1 MKTIGIVSGK
11 GGVGKTTTAANL
23 GTALAAEFDKNVI
36 LIDAN
41 FTTPDLGLHLG
52 MFSFPNTFEDVL
64 KKKCSA
70 TKAIYT
76 HASGVD
82 IISTSLS
89 TDHIK
94 IDARSVKRILKMF
107 KGYELALIDC
117 APGVGKE
124 VIPILKVC
132 DDVLIITNP
141 ELPAITNSLKMI
153 KVAKSASAHVRGVVL
168 NEVRRKDYEVSV
180 IEAKSIY
187 EVPVIAVIP
196 ESEEVRE
203 SIFEMKPVV
212 LGSPSSPAA
221 IEFKKLAADLIK
233 EEYTITPWGKLKGF
247 LRHASGKCRKKIRK
261 ISAR

>member
-1 MKTIGIVSGK
+1 MKIIGIVSGK

-52 MFSFPNTFEDVL
+52 MFSFPNTLEDVF
-64 KKKCSA
+64 KKKVSA
-70 TKAIYT
+70 TRAIYT
-76 HASGVD
+76 HTSGVD
-82 IISTSLS
+82 IISTPLS

-94 IDARSVKRILKMF
+94 IDTRSLKRILKML
-107 KGYELALIDC
+107 KGYKLALIDC
-117 APGVGKE
+117 APGVGE
-124 VIPILKVC
+124 DVIPILKVC
-132 DDVLIITNP
+132 DEVLIITNP

-153 KVAKSASAHVRGVVL
+153 KVTKSAGTRVKGVVL

-203 SIFEMKPVV
+203 SIFEMVPVV
-212 LGSPSSPAA
+212 LSNPNSPAA
-221 IEFKKLAADLIK
+221 IEFKKLAAYLIK
-233 EEYTITPWGKLKGF
+233 EEYAITPWGKLMGF
-247 LRHASGKCRKKIRK
+247 LRYAGGKCRKKIRK
-261 ISAR
+261 TSAR